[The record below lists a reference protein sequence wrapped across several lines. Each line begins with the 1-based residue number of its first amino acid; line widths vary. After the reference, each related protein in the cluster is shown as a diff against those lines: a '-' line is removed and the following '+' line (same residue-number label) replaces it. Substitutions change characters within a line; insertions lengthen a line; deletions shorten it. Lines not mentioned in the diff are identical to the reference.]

1 MPTYETA
8 QDRQREAAVARAVA
22 THLGMSATKLAKYD
36 FADFALT
43 RGEHV
48 AGLLEVKVRRVASTT
63 YPTYHVS
70 MAKLLKLVQW
80 QPLEIYLAVQWTDR
94 LGLLQLRPDRLSP
107 VEFLSIGGRQDRGD
121 PMDIEIMANISVSA
135 FETINDKAPQ
145 HVTPLGHALQ

>member
-1 MPTYETA
+1 MPTYETRA
-8 QDRQREAAVARAVA
+8 DRMRESAVAGTVA
-22 THLGMSATKLAKYD
+22 RHLGMTARKLAKYD

-43 RGEHV
+43 RGDRV

-70 MAKLLKLVQW
+70 MAKLIKLVQW

-107 VEFLSIGGRQDRGD
+107 VEHLSIGGRQDRGD
-121 PMDIEIMANISVSA
+121 PMDIEIMANINVSA
-135 FETINDKAPQ
+135 FETIRDTEPQ
-145 HVTPLGHALQ
+145 HAAPAGFTL